1 MSKRSCV
8 AAKSAE
14 SAILRMARVNW
25 SYHGIKKTIDHPVGI
40 RHIMNAVHGLSFVLH
55 HIVVRAD
62 VILRKSRFE
71 ADIKLEDLLVG
82 DRVAILPSEGLI
94 HRRHRLCIKG
104 SVWILIHEFFIES
117 NVGADV
123 SQIVDSHTENH
134 F

>member
-1 MSKRSCV
+1 
-8 AAKSAE
+8 
-14 SAILRMARVNW
+14 MARVNW

-82 DRVAILPSEGLI
+82 DRVAILPSESLI

-104 SVWILIHEFFIES
+104 SVWILIHEFFIEK
-117 NVGADV
+117 
-123 SQIVDSHTENH
+123 QCRR
-134 F
+134 